1 MKSRNIGVLFCLVF
15 VLAAVVPVYAKATV
29 TTFSDPF
36 SVEFPDIN
44 PCTGEPVTI
53 NITGDAK
60 THIVEDGSGKVN
72 GTFKLRAV
80 LTETIDG
87 TGEVFQGSVNWNES
101 FGPDRDT
108 FIMTGTVIHPGPKN
122 NVIIHS
128 VFHLSPNGMSF
139 ETSET
144 EKCR

>member
-1 MKSRNIGVLFCLVF
+1 MKFKMVGVLFCLLL

-29 TTFSDPF
+29 TEFTDPF
-36 SVEFPDIN
+36 SIEFPDIN

-53 NITGDAK
+53 NITGEAK
-60 THIVEDGSGKVN
+60 TRIVEDGSGKVH
-72 GTFKLRAV
+72 GTFKLRAD
-80 LTETIDG
+80 LTETNDG

-101 FGPDRDT
+101 FGPGRDT
-108 FIMTGTVIHPGPKN
+108 FVITGKVLHPGPRS

-139 ETSET
+139 DSGEADE
-144 EKCR
+144 CR